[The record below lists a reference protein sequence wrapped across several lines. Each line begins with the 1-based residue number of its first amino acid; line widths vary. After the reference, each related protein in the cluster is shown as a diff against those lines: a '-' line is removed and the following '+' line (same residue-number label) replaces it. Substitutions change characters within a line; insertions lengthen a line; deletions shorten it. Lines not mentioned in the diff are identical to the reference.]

1 MKHIIVGTAGHID
14 HGKSSLVHA
23 LTGMD
28 PDRLKEEKK
37 RGITIDLGF
46 AHYQQDNVNFAF
58 VDVPGHERFVR
69 NMLAGVSG
77 IDCVLLV
84 IASDESVMPQTREHF
99 DICRL
104 LKVRGG
110 LIVLTKTDL
119 VDVETLELVQLE
131 ARELVS
137 GSFLEEAS
145 IVPVSAKSGV
155 GLDRLRAFL
164 QKMSGEVS
172 SRSNRGVM
180 RLPIDRAFTVKGFGT
195 VVTGTQVSG
204 EMKADTDLE
213 VLPFGRRVKLRA
225 LQVHGAT
232 QAISRAGQRVALNLT
247 GVEVAQL
254 SRGDTIVE
262 TNTLKSTQ
270 HFDVTLQLLANAR
283 RLKNGGR
290 VRFHQGT
297 AEVMARITL
306 VASLVDLQTETPFNF
321 LSAVEPGETA
331 FGRIHL
337 ERPAALTRGDRYVLR
352 AYSPPVT
359 IAGGVILDP
368 FPPRGRL
375 RSGSG
380 LARLH
385 RLQSR
390 RPNEALELMV
400 EEAGCRGFS
409 RRAIVSRA
417 GMAPSEVD
425 EIVESLVR
433 IGKAVVT
440 KDLLVSPDGLNDLR
454 ERILI
459 AVATYHDDHP
469 IEGGLPREEARERLG
484 RRVAPAVFD
493 QVIETLVE
501 EGVLV
506 ATGRLALAS
515 HKIALSPEESEIR
528 RDIES
533 VLQGAGLRPPDI
545 VKLIEIL
552 KSARALVEKMVK
564 LLIREGIVLKVDALL
579 FHVETLEKLK
589 AEVGGLKSSGAE
601 MVRIDVSTFKE
612 RYGVTRKYAI
622 PLLEYLD
629 RERVTRRV
637 GNARIVL

>member
-14 HGKSSLVHA
+14 HGKSSLVRA

-28 PDRLKEEKK
+28 PDRLKEEKR

-46 AHYQQDNVNFAF
+46 AHYQRDNVNFAF

-69 NMLAGVSG
+69 NMLAGASG

-110 LIVLTKTDL
+110 LIALTKCDL
-119 VDVETLELVQLE
+119 VDAETLELVQLE

-137 GSFLEEAS
+137 GSFLERAS
-145 IVPVSAKSGV
+145 IVSVSSTSSV
-155 GLDRLRAFL
+155 GLGDLRTAL
-164 QKMSGEVS
+164 QTVAGEVS
-172 SRSNRGVM
+172 ARSSRGVM

-204 EMKADTDLE
+204 EMKADTELE
-213 VLPFGRRVKLRA
+213 VLPSGRRVKLRG
-225 LQVHGAT
+225 LQVHGET
-232 QAISRAGQRVALNLT
+232 HPISRAGQRVALNLT

-262 TNTLKSTQ
+262 TNTLESTQ
-270 HFDVTLQLLANAR
+270 RFDVTLRLLASAR
-283 RLKNGGR
+283 RLKHGGR

-297 AEVMARITL
+297 AEVMAR
-306 VASLVDLQTETPFNF
+306 VALATSLDELKTETPLDF
-321 LSAVEPGETA
+321 LSAVEPGQIA
-331 FGRIHL
+331 FARLHL
-337 ERPAALTRGDRYVLR
+337 ERPAALTRGDRFVLR

-375 RSGSG
+375 RSAVG
-380 LARLH
+380 LARLR
-385 RLQSR
+385 RLHSWH
-390 RPNEALELMV
+390 PHTALELMV

-409 RRAIVSRA
+409 RGAIVSRA
-417 GMAPSEVD
+417 GMAPSQAD
-425 EIVESLVR
+425 EIVESLVK
-433 IGKAVVT
+433 IGKVTVT
-440 KDLLVSPDGLNDLR
+440 KDLLVSPDGLEDLR
-454 ERILI
+454 ERILA
-459 AVATYHDDHP
+459 AVTRYHGEHP

-484 RRVAPAVFD
+484 RRAAPAVFD
-493 QVIETLVE
+493 QVIETLVA

-506 ATGRLALAS
+506 ATGCLALAS
-515 HKIALSPEESEIR
+515 HEIALSPEELEVR
-528 RDIES
+528 AGIET

-545 VKLIEIL
+545 EQLIEIL
-552 KSARALVEKMVK
+552 KRARGLIERMVK

-579 FHVETLEKLK
+579 FHVETLGKLK
-589 AEVGGLKSSGAE
+589 AEVGGLKAGGTE
-601 MVRIDVSTFKE
+601 IIRIDVSMFKE

-637 GNARIVL
+637 GNDRIVL